1 MTPDR
6 LTPDEALA
14 LLRDGGT
21 ADLMSLADAARRARH
36 GRRTYFVHSLNV
48 NPTNVCENQ
57 CELCA
62 FWRAEGD
69 ADAYVL
75 TLDEARQRIEQAR
88 GWGLTDLHVVG
99 GVTDDVNLDYYEAL
113 IRTAK
118 ELLPSVLVQ
127 GMTAVEIHALAER
140 AGVSVA
146 ETLQRLKD
154 AGMGSLSGGGAE
166 ILADDVRR
174 RICSQKISAE
184 QWLAVHE
191 QAHAMDLPTNATM
204 LFGHVERDED
214 IIDHLT
220 RLRDLQDRTGGLQ
233 AFIPLPFHPT
243 GTKLPVQR
251 GPGGHR
257 IARVVAVARLFL
269 DNVPHIRLLANY
281 VDRKLLGVLT
291 HAGVDDVGGTSLA
304 ERIAAAAGAADRRRF
319 GSTDEM
325 LTFLEDLDLEPV
337 LTNSIYAPPAAPA
350 PAIAPTLPPSAADA
364 LACAEAGERLSATQ
378 AVILHEHVPFHLLG
392 RAAHRRRLA
401 ATDPAMSTFVLD
413 RNISVTNV
421 CEAGCRFCA
430 FHVDPGSSD
439 AFTLSIEE
447 ILEKVEQTVALGG
460 TQVLLQGG
468 LNPQLDLAFYE
479 RVLST
484 LKERTGVW
492 LHSLSPTE
500 VEYLARGANL
510 SIEDTLKL
518 LRDAGLDSLPG
529 GGAEILVDAVR
540 REVSPRKISAD
551 GWFEVMETA
560 HGLGMKTTATMVYG
574 LGETPAQRVEHLM
587 RVRDLQDRT
596 GGFTAFIPWS
606 FQPNRTRLSLRP
618 QTGVDYL
625 RVVAL
630 ARLVL
635 DNVPH
640 LQAGWVTEG
649 PDVAQLALSFGADDF
664 GGVLMEERVVKA
676 TGVAYAVTADDVIAL
691 IRETGRTPA
700 QRTTQYEILHVID

>member
-1 MTPDR
+1 MTPER
-6 LTPDEALA
+6 LSPDEALA
-14 LLRDGGT
+14 LLREGET
-21 ADLMSLADAARRARH
+21 ADLMGQADAARRARH
-36 GRRTYFVHSLNV
+36 GRRTHFVHSLNV
-48 NPTNVCENQ
+48 NPTNICENR

-69 ADAYVL
+69 ADAYVM
-75 TLDEARQRIEQAR
+75 TLDEARTRIEQAR

-118 ELLPSVLVQ
+118 DLLPSVLVQ
-127 GMTAVEIHALAER
+127 GMTAVEIHALARR
-140 AGVSVA
+140 ANVSVA
-146 ETLQRLKD
+146 GTLGRLKD

-166 ILADDVRR
+166 IFAPAVRR
-174 RICSQKISAE
+174 RICSQKMSAE

-191 QAHAMDLPTNATM
+191 QAHAIGLPTNATM
-204 LFGHVERDED
+204 LFGHVETDED
-214 IIDHLT
+214 IVDHLT
-220 RLRDLQDRTGGLQ
+220 RLRDLQDRTGGLR
-233 AFIPLPFHPT
+233 AFIPLPFHPM

-269 DNVPHIRLLANY
+269 DNVPHVRVLANY

-304 ERIAAAAGAADRRRF
+304 ERIAAAAGAPDGHRF
-319 GSTDEM
+319 GSTEEM
-325 LTFLEDLDLEPV
+325 LGFLEDLDLEPV
-337 LTNSIYAPPAAPA
+337 LTNSIYEPLNAPA
-350 PAIAPTLPPSAADA
+350 PAGAPTLPPHAARA
-364 LACAEAGERLSATQ
+364 LACAEAGERLSAEQ
-378 AVILHEHVPFHLLG
+378 AIALHEHVPFHLLG
-392 RAAHRRRLA
+392 RAAHRQRLA
-401 ATDPAMSTFVLD
+401 VMDAETATFVFD

-430 FHVDPGSSD
+430 FHVDPGSPD
-439 AFTLSIEE
+439 AFTLSLDE
-447 ILEKVEQTVALGG
+447 ILEKVQQTVAMGG
-460 TQVLLQGG
+460 TQVLIQGG
-468 LNPQLDLAFYE
+468 LNPELDLAFYE

-492 LHSLSPTE
+492 LHSLSPAE
-500 VEYLARGANL
+500 IEYLARREGL
-510 SIEDTLKL
+510 SIKDTLKR
-518 LRDAGLDSLPG
+518 LRAAGLDSLPG

-551 GWFEVMETA
+551 GWFDVMQTA
-560 HGLGMKTTATMVYG
+560 HELGMKTTATMVYG

-606 FQPNRTRLSLRP
+606 FQPNRTQLSLRP

-635 DNVPH
+635 DNIPH

-649 PDVAQLALSFGADDF
+649 PDVAQLALAFGADDF
-664 GGVLMEERVVKA
+664 GGVLMEENVVKA
-676 TGVAYAVTADDVIAL
+676 TGITYAVTADDVIAL
-691 IRETGRTPA
+691 IRETGMTPA
-700 QRTTQYEILHVID
+700 QRTTQYDILRIID